1 MSHPEHTV
9 KSRVAAISILASA
22 VMAAAKFVVGIAIGS
37 LALISEALHSSVDL
51 VATVITWLVVR
62 VSGKPADKEHHY
74 GHGKLESLSALGVIA
89 MLYVL
94 AGGILVESW
103 SRLREGAIPPT
114 LSAIPFIVLLI
125 DIGVNFWRARA
136 LHRTARDTKSQA
148 LAADAL
154 HFASDVLGSLAVI
167 AGLALSGL
175 GYAWGDAAAAIGV
188 AVVISL
194 LGLRLARSTVETLL
208 DRAPEGV
215 SEKAAAAIKAV
226 PGVVG
231 VERLRVRMVGPTHF
245 IDAIVQVPRTFPID
259 RVDEIK
265 RKAQAAV
272 TRALDDADL
281 TFTAVPVARDNESV
295 RERIM
300 VIARNSGLAVH
311 HVTVHDLGGKLTV
324 SIDLEVDGGME
335 LTAAHDIAQ
344 DLERNIRDE
353 FGEDV
358 EVDTHIEP
366 LEPELPHGVDAA
378 PDRVE
383 TIRTAL
389 TRFAADSAIHDIHS
403 VRVRDTD
410 AGEIVNFHC
419 HAAPS
424 MSVIEVHENV
434 DEIERALRRAFPA
447 VKRVISHAEPPDAQ
461 SNPANAG
468 RVLVSDSPRRCVA
481 RVIRRWTRF
490 IFINESLTLDRPRKL
505 DSNRCDSE
513 VAGGSAELGAED
525 FAISF
530 PWGLKAWRAHTR
542 RARASNPIRSRD
554 WRSRSR
560 NRPIIGS

>member
-1 MSHPEHTV
+1 MSHPEHNV

-22 VMAAAKFVVGIAIGS
+22 AMAAAKFVVGIAIGS

-51 VATVITWLVVR
+51 VATVVTWMVVR
-62 VSGKPADKEHHY
+62 VSGKPADDQHHY
-74 GHGKLESLSALGVIA
+74 GHGKFESLSALGVIA

-103 SRLREGAIPPT
+103 SRLREGAPPPT
-114 LSAIPFIVLLI
+114 LSAIPFIVLLV
-125 DIGVNFWRARA
+125 DIAVNFWRARA

-154 HFASDVLGSLAVI
+154 HFASDVLGSIAVI
-167 AGLALSGL
+167 IGLALSGL

-231 VERLRVRMVGPTHF
+231 IERLRVRMVGPTHF

-265 RKAQAAV
+265 RKSQAAV
-272 TRALDDADL
+272 TKALDDADL

-324 SIDLEVDGGME
+324 SIDLEVDGDME

-344 DLERNIRDE
+344 ELERNVRDE

-366 LEPELPHGVDAA
+366 LEPELPAGVDAA

-383 TIRTAL
+383 TIKTAL
-389 TRFAADSAIHDIHS
+389 ARFAADSAIHDIHS
-403 VRVRDTD
+403 VRVRNTD

-461 SNPANAG
+461 
-468 RVLVSDSPRRCVA
+468 
-481 RVIRRWTRF
+481 
-490 IFINESLTLDRPRKL
+490 
-505 DSNRCDSE
+505 
-513 VAGGSAELGAED
+513 
-525 FAISF
+525 
-530 PWGLKAWRAHTR
+530 
-542 RARASNPIRSRD
+542 
-554 WRSRSR
+554 
-560 NRPIIGS
+560 